1 MDTKSTKN
9 RLGIQI
15 AGVVLANGLELYYDG
30 PEVDLDGLT
39 EAGFYQGLFGNFK
52 NHYVEV
58 AASSA
63 EVSPNN

>member
-1 MDTKSTKN
+1 
-9 RLGIQI
+9 
-15 AGVVLANGLELYYDG
+15 VLANELELYYDG

-63 EVSPNN
+63 EVSLNP